1 MQDAYLTLVER
12 ILVGPCGL
20 RASEV
25 DSLLG
30 QENLRVTSISRRICP
45 RRRLNGYVVVKFGL

>member
-1 MQDAYLTLVER
+1 MCIHKIIYLLQVGGLQDAYLTLVER

-20 RASEV
+20 RAPEV

-30 QENLRVTSISRRICP
+30 QENLRVHLYHERD
-45 RRRLNGYVVVKFGL
+45 